1 MKKTI
6 GAMLLL
12 LAIAGCKNINENS
25 DSAVGEV
32 AAMELP
38 PSPPASADMSRMDNA
53 SATPGSV
60 QQKVIKNA
68 EIRFETDDLSA
79 TAVKVNAAV
88 AKYRA
93 QVQNDSENKSDYS
106 FNRVMTIRIPAQ
118 NFDAFIGEIGKGV
131 SYFDQKVI
139 SSQDVTEEYVD
150 IEARLKA
157 KKVLEARY
165 LDLIGKAKKVSEVLE
180 IEKELSAIREDIEA
194 QEGRLRYMQ
203 SRVALST
210 INLEFYK
217 KTALEPGAT
226 VSYGSKMGNAIKSG
240 FNGLSSF
247 FIGILYVWPFI
258 LIFVIVLF
266 LFRKKLR
273 KRK

>member
-1 MKKTI
+1 MKNTI
-6 GAMLLL
+6 GGLLLL

-25 DSAVGEV
+25 DIAVEEV

-38 PSPPASADMSRMDNA
+38 PSPPASADKSRMDNA
-53 SATPGSV
+53 STTPGSV

-68 EIRFETDDLSA
+68 EIRFETHDLSA

-180 IEKELSAIREDIEA
+180 IEKELSAIRED
-194 QEGRLRYMQ
+194 
-203 SRVALST
+203 
-210 INLEFYK
+210 
-217 KTALEPGAT
+217 
-226 VSYGSKMGNAIKSG
+226 
-240 FNGLSSF
+240 
-247 FIGILYVWPFI
+247 
-258 LIFVIVLF
+258 
-266 LFRKKLR
+266 
-273 KRK
+273 